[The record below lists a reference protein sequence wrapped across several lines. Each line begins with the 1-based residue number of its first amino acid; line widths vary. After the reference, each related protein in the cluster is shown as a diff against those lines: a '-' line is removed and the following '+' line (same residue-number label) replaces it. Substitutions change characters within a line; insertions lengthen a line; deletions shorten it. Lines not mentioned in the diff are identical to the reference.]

1 MTDFNNIEVPN
12 DTSTSSGL
20 AALAVS
26 YNEDLKAS
34 YADLRKQ
41 ISAYMDMSLMDT
53 GEIKLDF
60 ITKGM
65 RRSYVP
71 ETIDRY
77 IQYMLD
83 NCELL
88 KEPSLKFFSE
98 NMPYA
103 VGPLS
108 RHYNDGPCVFSQDT
122 IDFIKFIT
130 SIRKPGNTYMKVLLR
145 YKGARSDTNFSDIN
159 DTIRLNRFLSYES
172 DTIDKLTNIGIDL
185 ENIIIDNDI
194 CDLKKQIAIIMK
206 QDMSYIKT
214 QHLGRRTYNNI
225 MEFHEFAVQYIQYMK
240 EELNKHPRI

>member
-1 MTDFNNIEVPN
+1 MTDFNNIELSSN
-12 DTSTSSGL
+12 TCTSSGL

-26 YNEDLKAS
+26 YNEDLKAG
-34 YADLRKQ
+34 YVDLRKQ
-41 ISAYMDMSLMDT
+41 ISAYVDMSLTDN

-77 IQYMLD
+77 IQYMLE
-83 NCELL
+83 NCQLL

-108 RHYNDGPCVFSQDT
+108 RHYPGSCVFSDDT

-130 SIRKPGNTYMKVLLR
+130 SIRKPDNTYMKVLLR
-145 YKGARSDTNFSDIN
+145 YKGSRSVTNFSDIT
-159 DTIRLNRFLSYES
+159 DSIMLNRFLSFES
-172 DTIDKLTNIGIDL
+172 DTIDKLTGTGVDL

-194 CDLKKQIAIIMK
+194 CDLKTQIAMIMK
-206 QDMSYIKT
+206 QDMSHIKR
-214 QHLGRRTYNNI
+214 QHMGRRTYNNI

-240 EELNKHPRI
+240 GEMNKHPRI